1 MLHHPS
7 SNIEISGRM
16 SFIPFSV
23 WGMDNGKI
31 KGRDCSKATCTDKHN
46 FKWTYIFL
54 KKLKYINILPLLGKP
69 DF

>member
-7 SNIEISGRM
+7 SNIEISRRM

-31 KGRDCSKATCTDKHN
+31 KGRDCSKPRCTDKQV
-46 FKWTYIFL
+46 
-54 KKLKYINILPLLGKP
+54 ILSGLT
-69 DF
+69 FS